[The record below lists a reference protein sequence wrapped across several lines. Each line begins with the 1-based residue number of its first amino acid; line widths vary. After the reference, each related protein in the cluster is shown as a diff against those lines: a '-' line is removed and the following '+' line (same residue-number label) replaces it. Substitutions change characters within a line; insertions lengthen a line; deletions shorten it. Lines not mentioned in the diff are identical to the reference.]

1 MPISEGNESD
11 VVTFLVTGNN
21 FKYKILFFLKKKK
34 IIYPNKPANKPWS
47 TILKVACSVCLK
59 EREKRREGEGSGK
72 RTDGSFGGYFS
83 HFYIK

>member
-11 VVTFLVTGNN
+11 VVTFLVIGNN
-21 FKYKILFFLKKKK
+21 FKYKILFFKKKK
-34 IIYPNKPANKPWS
+34 RLFTQINLLTNLGVPFS
-47 TILKVACSVCLK
+47 RLRVCVCLK

>member
-11 VVTFLVTGNN
+11 VVTFLVIGNN

-47 TILKVACSVCLK
+47 TILKVACMCVF
-59 EREKRREGEGSGK
+59 ERERKEARGRREWEKNRWEFWGLFF
-72 RTDGSFGGYFS
+72 TFLY
-83 HFYIK
+83 